1 MTCAVLGSV
10 IFAVTGGVF
19 GSVFFAL
26 IGGVSGFVIFAV
38 VGGVSGSVIFA
49 LIGSVFVVIMTFGGR
64 FCLADFRGFR
74 EAAIDHAFGHDGN
87 AAHDYQKK

>member
-1 MTCAVLGSV
+1 
-10 IFAVTGGVF
+10 
-19 GSVFFAL
+19 
-26 IGGVSGFVIFAV
+26 
-38 VGGVSGSVIFA
+38 
-49 LIGSVFVVIMTFGGR
+49 VFVVIMTFGGR

>member
-1 MTCAVLGSV
+1 M
-10 IFAVTGGVF
+10 I
-19 GSVFFAL
+19 FAL

-49 LIGSVFVVIMTFGGR
+49 VTGGVSGSVIFAVAGSVFVVIMTFGGR